1 MRIVVTGAAGRVGRA
16 TLAELAGRGHQVVAF
31 DLVAPPVPG
40 AARVVLAS
48 AIDAGEVYSAC
59 RGADAIVHLA
69 AYPSLAHH
77 SAERVFTNNVG
88 GCITVAEA
96 AAALGIRRIVY
107 ASSITV
113 YGFFGASPEE
123 RTLPYLP
130 ADEDYPKRP
139 RDAYA
144 LSKWVGEEIFTMA
157 ARREG
162 LQVASL
168 RLALV
173 VGPDEYAQ
181 RGRPRNDRGQGGLW
195 SYVDSRDVAQAVALA
210 VEKLDALGPGN
221 HPFNIGAAD
230 TLATEPLRVLIPR
243 FYPGTAGK
251 AWPLDGTTPAYS
263 IERARR
269 LLGYAP
275 QYSWRLQTTAL

>member
-1 MRIVVTGAAGRVGRA
+1 MRIVITGAAGRVGRA
-16 TLAELAGRGHQVVAF
+16 ALAELAGRGHQAVAF
-31 DLVAPPVPG
+31 DVSAPPVPG
-40 AARVVLAS
+40 SERVVLAS
-48 AIDAGEVYSAC
+48 VTDAGEVYSAC

-77 SAERVFTNNVG
+77 STERVFTNNVG

-96 AAALGIRRIVY
+96 AAALAVRRIIY

-123 RTLPYLP
+123 RRLPYLP

-157 ARREG
+157 ARRDG
-162 LQVASL
+162 LHVASL

-181 RGRPRNDRGQGGLW
+181 RGQPRNDRGQGGLW
-195 SYVDSRDVAQAVALA
+195 SYVDSRDVAQAMALA
-210 VEKLDALGPGN
+210 IEKLDALGPGN

-243 FYPGTAGK
+243 YYPSTEGK
-251 AWPLDGTTPAYS
+251 AWPFDDAVPAYS

-275 QYSWRLQTTAL
+275 RYSWRTQQGT